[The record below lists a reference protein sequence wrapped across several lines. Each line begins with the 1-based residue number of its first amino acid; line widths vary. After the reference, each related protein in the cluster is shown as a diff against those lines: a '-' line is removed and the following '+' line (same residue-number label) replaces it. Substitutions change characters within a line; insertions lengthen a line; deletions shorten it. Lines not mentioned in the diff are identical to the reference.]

1 MQLFSCKAKQQRIST
16 LHWLTAAFRIFYSNR
31 RCWRAMRGFWHR
43 DPISHRPS
51 FLEVLKPLSI
61 CCVSQLKRRILGL
74 VSKCF
79 LGDSTFF
86 LIRPLKDQFRL
97 PICLIDQYD
106 LRLSPIGAMSTTLT
120 LLVMGGSPATQVSQ
134 ELLTSAGYCN
144 PPLITTEGYPP
155 VHPLHRH

>member
-1 MQLFSCKAKQQRIST
+1 
-16 LHWLTAAFRIFYSNR
+16 
-31 RCWRAMRGFWHR
+31 MRGFWHR

-106 LRLSPIGAMSTTLT
+106 LRLSPIGATSTTLT

-134 ELLTSAGYCN
+134 KLLTSAGYCN
-144 PPLITTEGYPP
+144 PPLVPTEGYPP
-155 VHPLHRH
+155 VHPLH

>member
-1 MQLFSCKAKQQRIST
+1 
-16 LHWLTAAFRIFYSNR
+16 
-31 RCWRAMRGFWHR
+31 MRGFWHR